1 LFVQVLFVEKL
12 ESRFSDP
19 VPLFP
24 GMGKWF
30 KLGSAMM
37 LLWKSSKLIGARNSV
52 VSGGD
57 WLDTFPTL
65 AVRRVRFFVELFVE
79 STEEFSEWK

>member
-1 LFVQVLFVEKL
+1 LFVQVLVVEN

-19 VPLFP
+19 VPPLP
-24 GMGKWF
+24 GIGKWF
-30 KLGSAMM
+30 KLGSDMM

-57 WLDTFPTL
+57 WFVMFPTL
-65 AVRRVRFFVELFVE
+65 AVWRVRLFVESFVE